1 MAIINI
7 VTPTLNRTKFSG
19 GILCILEYAS
29 GLVSRG
35 HTVNIIPFLP
45 SQNPEW
51 FAKDFGSL
59 ITVTK
64 HEVKGSFFLAC
75 RRYLSSVFTMCKPD
89 IKKRRLNLIRS
100 LILSE
105 TWALSTLTKK
115 GVIAEYLKQIIPDA
129 DITIAT
135 SFETALPVYL
145 YGTGKKFYFMQHYE
159 VLFKEEFED
168 PFLTEEE
175 ARLSYRLGLNLV
187 ANSSWLC
194 NVINREVLGV
204 DVELCPNAIDH
215 EVFDGEPKVSG
226 NNNLIKIISYGGRDA
241 VWKGFREMAEAVSIA
256 RKERPNLEIQWLVYG
271 DAVLPPDN
279 SIAHY
284 TPLGFLGSR
293 QLAEAYRQADI
304 LLSASWYESFPLFPI
319 EAMAC
324 GLPVITTQNGTE
336 EYAIHGVT
344 AEIVEEKNP
353 QKIAVGLLKV
363 IDNSDYRNDLAV
375 NGNVMARKFTWDRSV
390 IALEGILLGEQAP
403 SPDRGVTSHV
413 NVLNC
418 SELRSE
424 GRSTKNSGVHF

>member
-1 MAIINI
+1 MATINI

-45 SQNPEW
+45 SQSPEW

-59 ITVTK
+59 VTVTK
-64 HEVKGSFFLAC
+64 REVRSSFFHAC
-75 RRYLSSVFTMCKPD
+75 RLFLSSVLMRKHD
-89 IKKRRLNLIRS
+89 INERRIKLIRS
-100 LILSE
+100 LILAE
-105 TWALSTLTKK
+105 TRALSILTKK

-129 DITIAT
+129 DVTIAT

-159 VLFKEEFED
+159 VLFKEEFAD
-168 PFLTEEE
+168 PFLAEKE
-175 ARLSYRLGLNLV
+175 AKLSYRLGLNLV

-194 NVINREVLGV
+194 NVINREVLSV
-204 DVELCPNAIDH
+204 DVALCPNAIDH
-215 EVFDGEPKVSG
+215 EVFAGEPKVSS

-256 RKERPNLEIQWLVYG
+256 RKQRPHLEIQWLVYG

-336 EYAIHGVT
+336 EYAVHEVT

-375 NGNVMARKFTWDRSV
+375 KGNEMARKFTWDRSV
-390 IALEGILLGEQAP
+390 IALEGILLGE
-403 SPDRGVTSHV
+403 
-413 NVLNC
+413 
-418 SELRSE
+418 
-424 GRSTKNSGVHF
+424 